1 MISPFNTLLK
11 RSILNNDYG
20 PIVENLTVTNITTA
34 GAVTLTAAQI
44 LGGYI
49 TRDPNG
55 SGRTDTLPTAALL
68 VAQLRSYAS
77 EVGVQLPPVMAF
89 DFIIQNTAD
98 AAETITLQQGTGG
111 TAASGHTL
119 TIAQNNSKR
128 FSIQITNT
136 RPGSEAYVLRSLGGY
151 TT

>member
-1 MISPFNTLLK
+1 MSSPFNTLLK
-11 RSILNNDYG
+11 RAVLNDDNG
-20 PIVENLTVTNITTA
+20 VRFERMAVTNITTA

-55 SGRTDTLPTAALL
+55 GNRTDTLPTAALL
-68 VAQLRSYAS
+68 VAQIRAYAS
-77 EVGVQLPPVMAF
+77 EIGVQLPSTLSFEFV
-89 DFIIQNTAD
+89 IQNTAD
-98 AAETITLQQGTGG
+98 AAETITLDSGSGG
-111 TAASGHTL
+111 TNASGHTR

-128 FSIQITNT
+128 FSILITNT
-136 RPGSEAYVLRSLGGY
+136 TPGSEAYTLRSLGGY